1 VPDMPLLLGIVGCGV
16 TLDDNVIQGFADEG
30 IRDDRRA
37 RQLAIAEHLPSLS
50 ELETE

>member
-1 VPDMPLLLGIVGCGV
+1 VPGIPLLLGIVGCGV
-16 TLDDNVIQGFADEG
+16 TLDDNVIQEFAAAG